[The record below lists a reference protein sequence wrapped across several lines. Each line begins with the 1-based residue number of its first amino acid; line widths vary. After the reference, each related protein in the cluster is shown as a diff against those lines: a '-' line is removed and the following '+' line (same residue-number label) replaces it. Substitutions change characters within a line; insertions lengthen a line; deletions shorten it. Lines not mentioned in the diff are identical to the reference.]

1 VNNVARRLT
10 RKEMELEIRNAL
22 ETLKGDYLNDTTSNT
37 DKFVSN
43 EIRKLEELSDS
54 EKILLKDLTICMMYK
69 ATILDVRDVEIM
81 AYIADKITDVGFAS
95 TDIDKIINDALNNY
109 DSAVAE
115 AYWKI
120 RNTDNK
126 K

>member
-1 VNNVARRLT
+1 MARRLT